1 MEVTINDRIS
11 YLPGR
16 EEPLSSEVVI
26 IKGDKY
32 TWVYDVGA
40 GEEAL
45 SYINEKC
52 GEKCIVL
59 SHFHNDHTENLR
71 GITYHKLYQGA
82 YTRKHTGEGD
92 VVEKEITI
100 TDGVKI
106 TLFPIPCSHAKGCV
120 GLIVDDTY
128 AFVGDAIYPAKKNEE
143 LFYNVSLLAQEIA
156 LLKETKTEYFGV
168 SHKPNFVY
176 KKKAILAFLE
186 SVYRRRKL
194 EEAYIRGVE

>member
-26 IKGDKY
+26 IKGEKY
-32 TWVYDVGA
+32 IWIYDVGA

-45 SYINEKC
+45 SYINERY
-52 GEKCIVL
+52 GEKCVVL
-59 SHFHNDHTENLR
+59 SHFHNDHTENLG

-82 YTRKHTGEGD
+82 YTKKHTGEGN
-92 VVEKEITI
+92 VVEEEITI

-106 TLFPIPCSHAKGCV
+106 TLFPIPCSHAKGCI

-128 AFVGDAIYPAKKNEE
+128 AFVGDAIYPAKKHDE
-143 LFYNVSLLAQEIA
+143 LLYNVSLLAQEIT
-156 LLKETKTEYFGV
+156 LLKETKAEYFGV

-186 SVYRRRKL
+186 SVYRRRKTG
-194 EEAYIRGVE
+194 EAYSRGVE

>member
-16 EEPLSSEVVI
+16 EEPLSSEVVV
-26 IKGDKY
+26 IKGDTY
-32 TWVYDVGA
+32 TWIYDVGA

-45 SYINEKC
+45 SYINGLE
-52 GEKCIVL
+52 GEKYVAL
-59 SHFHNDHTENLR
+59 SHFHNDHTENLPK
-71 GITYHKLYQGA
+71 IAYQKIYQGA
-82 YTRKHTGEGD
+82 YTHKHTGIGEM
-92 VVEKEITI
+92 VEQEMTI
-100 TDGVKI
+100 MDGVKI
-106 TLFPIPCSHAKGCV
+106 TLFPIPCSHAKGCM

-128 AFVGDAIYPAKKNEE
+128 AFVGDAIYPAKKNGE

-156 LLKETKTEYFGV
+156 LLKEVKAEYFGV

-186 SVYRRRKL
+186 SVYRRRKPG
-194 EEAYIRGVE
+194 EAYIQDEE